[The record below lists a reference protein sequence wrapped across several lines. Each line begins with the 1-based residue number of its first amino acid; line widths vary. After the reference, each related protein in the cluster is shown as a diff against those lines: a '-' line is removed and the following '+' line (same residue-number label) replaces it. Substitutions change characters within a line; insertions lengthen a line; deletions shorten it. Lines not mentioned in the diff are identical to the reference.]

1 MVRYSV
7 ERDAARV
14 SLHMV
19 GHASECGATRGNNLV
34 CAAVSTVA
42 DMVCTGCLHYDPD
55 TEFKEADGKLS
66 VSCRIMPET
75 VGIMT
80 AAELEL
86 SRIKEHYPACF
97 EKGEKL

>member
-1 MVRYSV
+1 MVWYSV

-66 VSCRIMPET
+66 VSCRIMPVT

-80 AAELEL
+80 AAGLEL

-97 EKGEKL
+97 EKGATG

>member
-7 ERDAARV
+7 ERDAVRV
-14 SLHMV
+14 SLHIV

-55 TEFKEADGKLS
+55 TEFKEADGELS

-80 AAELEL
+80 AAGLEL

-97 EKGEKL
+97 EKGVTG